1 MVLIAQL
8 ISLSFLLLLLPTS
21 CVVVV
26 VVVTKHCYC
35 CCCHCCSCCCQLHWC
50 ASGWLLFL
58 LLTSC
63 IVVGVIV
70 AKLSL
75 INDNRPF
82 VVVTKRLLLLSPNWA
97 SCCYFQNVVDVA
109 KLLWSPSCSDRQA
122 VTVVVF
128 IVVIIVAKLLLLS
141 PNFC

>member
-1 MVLIAQL
+1 M
-8 ISLSFLLLLLPTS
+8 
-21 CVVVV
+21 
-26 VVVTKHCYC
+26 
-35 CCCHCCSCCCQLHWC
+35 
-50 ASGWLLFL
+50 L

-82 VVVTKRLLLLSPNWA
+82 VVVTKRLVLLSPNWA
-97 SCCYFQNVVDVA
+97 SCYYFQVVDVA